1 MEEFRKMD
9 NQTNY
14 YVLREKAVP
23 EVLLKVVEMKK
34 LLDVNKDMPILDAAD
49 KVGISRSSFYKYKDD
64 ISPFY
69 QGEKG
74 RIITMIIQVDDAP
87 GVLSYIM
94 QKITEYKLNVLTI
107 HQSIPVHK
115 VATITISA
123 EVLSTE
129 ENVAEIIDELQ
140 LYEQVRDLTLVG
152 SERSSI

>member
-1 MEEFRKMD
+1 MD
-9 NQTNY
+9 NQTNF

-34 LLDVNKDMPILDAAD
+34 LLDVNKDMPILDAAEQI
-49 KVGISRSSFYKYKDD
+49 GISRSSFYKYKDD

-74 RIITMIIQVDDAP
+74 RIITVIIQVDDAP
-87 GVLSYIM
+87 GVLSYIV
-94 QKITEYKLNVLTI
+94 QKIAEYKLNVLTI

-129 ENVAEIIDELQ
+129 ENVAEVIDELQ
-140 LYEQVRDLTLVG
+140 LYEQIRDLTLVG
-152 SERSSI
+152 SEKM

>member
-1 MEEFRKMD
+1 MD

-23 EVLLKVVEMKK
+23 EVLLKVVEMKR
-34 LLDVNKDMPILDAAD
+34 LLELNKDMPILDAAE
-49 KVGISRSSFYKYKDD
+49 KIGISRSSFYKYKDD

-74 RIITMIIQVDDAP
+74 RIITIIIQVHDAP
-87 GVLSYIM
+87 GVLSYIL
-94 QKITEYKLNVLTI
+94 QKVTQYKLNVLTI

-115 VATITISA
+115 VATITLSA

-129 ENVAEIIDELQ
+129 DNVSIIIDELQ
-140 LYEQVRDLTLVG
+140 LYDAVRDLTLVG
-152 SERSSI
+152 SERL

>member
-1 MEEFRKMD
+1 MD
-9 NQTNY
+9 KQTNY
-14 YVLREKAVP
+14 YVIKEKAVP

-34 LLDVNKDMPILDAAD
+34 FLDVNKDMPILDAAEI
-49 KVGISRSSFYKYKDD
+49 VGISRSSFYKYKDD

-74 RIITMIIQVDDAP
+74 RIITIIIQVDDAP
-87 GVLSYIM
+87 GVLSYIL
-94 QKITEYKLNVLTI
+94 QKIAEYKLNILTI

-123 EVLSTE
+123 EVLAIE

-152 SERSSI
+152 SEKSGV

>member
-1 MEEFRKMD
+1 MD
-9 NQTNY
+9 NQTNF

-34 LLDVNKDMPILDAAD
+34 LLDVNKDIPILDAAEQI
-49 KVGISRSSFYKYKDD
+49 GISRSSFYKYKDD

-74 RIITMIIQVDDAP
+74 RIITVIIQVDDAP
-87 GVLSYIM
+87 GVLSYIL
-94 QKITEYKLNVLTI
+94 QKIAEYKLNILTI

-123 EVLSTE
+123 EVLSSE
-129 ENVAEIIDELQ
+129 EDVAEMIDALQ
-140 LYEQVRDLTLVG
+140 SYEEIRDLTLVG
-152 SERSSI
+152 SEKM